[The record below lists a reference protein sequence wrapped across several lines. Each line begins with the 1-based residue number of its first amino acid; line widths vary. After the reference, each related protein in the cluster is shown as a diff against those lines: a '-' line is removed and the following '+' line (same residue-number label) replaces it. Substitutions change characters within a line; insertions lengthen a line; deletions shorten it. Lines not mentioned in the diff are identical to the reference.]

1 MNDVTGLQGAFS
13 TAMNHDDFQ
22 SFKIILGNESF
33 FSRVS
38 IARIYSSFVSVA
50 NFVTLY
56 SFV

>member
-33 FSRVS
+33 FHVFRLLVY
-38 IARIYSSFVSVA
+38 IAV
-50 NFVTLY
+50 L
-56 SFV
+56 